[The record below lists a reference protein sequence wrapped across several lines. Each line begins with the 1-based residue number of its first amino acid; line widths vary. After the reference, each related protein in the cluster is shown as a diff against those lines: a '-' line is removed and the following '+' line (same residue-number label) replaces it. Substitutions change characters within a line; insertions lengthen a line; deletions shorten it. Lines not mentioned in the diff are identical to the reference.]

1 MTAHG
6 SSGFIGRRDRYP
18 SESVAFAAT
27 WLVVALVSIL
37 GLTNI
42 FDRRFVT
49 GPAVALVAA
58 AIVVFVGTTLALAQY
73 ALAHD
78 NVGHKLAVAGWIAVP
93 LGILNIP
100 LSETWETCCVSVA
113 IVATLVRGRRS
124 VAAIGGVFALVT
136 AATVYA
142 DRDDEV
148 EALIILLAT
157 AGLAVV
163 LIAFSEL
170 ARSLIALH
178 ASREEVARLQV
189 DAERHRISRDLHDVI
204 GRTLVT
210 ALLRNQAAIQL
221 FEVDPARA
229 REQLDHV
236 HQVLSA
242 GQADLRR
249 LTTGPILAD
258 LASELATVEAMS
270 ARLGIECHTAIE
282 PPADENVDRVFAAIV
297 REASTNMLKHAHPR
311 RCSLKVAVEAESNV
325 LRFANDGITRETS
338 QGSMNAGTGIAD
350 LTQQVVQLGGQ
361 LTAERSADGEFVVHA
376 RIPLSKGE

>member
-1 MTAHG
+1 MTAPTG
-6 SSGFIGRRDRYP
+6 NTRSRDRYP
-18 SESVAFAAT
+18 SESLAFAAT
-27 WLVVALVSIL
+27 WLVVALISFL

-42 FDRRFVT
+42 FDRRIDT
-49 GPAVALVAA
+49 GIPVAVVAA
-58 AIVVFVGTTLALAQY
+58 AIVVSVGTILALAQH
-73 ALAHD
+73 ALAH
-78 NVGHKLAVAGWIAVP
+78 NYIGPKLRIAGWVAIP

-100 LSETWETCCVSVA
+100 LSETWETCCISIA
-113 IVATLVRGRRS
+113 IAATLVRGSR
-124 VAAIGGVFALVT
+124 APITIGAVCLLVI
-136 AATVYA
+136 AATVNA
-142 DRDDEV
+142 DRDDGV
-148 EALIILLAT
+148 EAFGILLGT

-221 FEVDPARA
+221 FSIDPDRA

-258 LASELATVEAMS
+258 FAAEFATVEAMC
-270 ARLGIECHTAIE
+270 ARLDIVCHSAVE
-282 PPADENVDRVFAAIV
+282 PPEDEDIDRVFAAIV

-311 RCSLKVAVEAESNV
+311 RCSVRVALESQAQV
-325 LRFANDGITRETS
+325 LEFANDGITHRGAVES
-338 QGSMNAGTGIAD
+338 GTGIAD
-350 LTQQVVQLGGQ
+350 LTDQVTQLGGH
-361 LTAERSADGEFVVHA
+361 LTADYSTDGEFVVLA
-376 RIPLSKGE
+376 RIPLSKGV

>member
-6 SSGFIGRRDRYP
+6 SSGLIGRRDKYP
-18 SESVAFAAT
+18 SESVAFAST
-27 WLVVALVSIL
+27 WLVVALISIL
-37 GLTNI
+37 ALANI
-42 FDRRFVT
+42 FDRRLVS
-49 GPAVALVAA
+49 GSALALVSA

-78 NVGHKLAVAGWIAVP
+78 TIGRRLTVAGWIAIP

-100 LSETWETCCVSVA
+100 LSETWETCCMSVA

-124 VAAIGGVFALVT
+124 VVAISGVFALVIATT
-136 AATVYA
+136 AYA
-142 DRDDEV
+142 DREDEL
-148 EALIILLAT
+148 EALIILLGT
-157 AGLAVV
+157 VGLAVV

-221 FEVDPARA
+221 FTVDPDRA

-258 LASELATVEAMS
+258 LASELATVEAMC
-270 ARLGIECHTAIE
+270 ARLDIVCHAAVE
-282 PPADENVDRVFAAIV
+282 PPEEEHVDRVFAAIV

-311 RCSLKVAVEAESNV
+311 RCSVRVAQESESHV
-325 LRFANDGITRETS
+325 LEFTNDGVTRGGIGGT
-338 QGSMNAGTGIAD
+338 GTGIAD
-350 LTQQVVQLGGQ
+350 LTDQVVQLGGQ
-361 LTAERSADGEFVVHA
+361 FTTDCTSDGEFVVLA

>member
-1 MTAHG
+1 MTAQIG
-6 SSGFIGRRDRYP
+6 STRSRDRYP

-27 WLVVALVSIL
+27 WLVVGLISFL

-42 FDRRFVT
+42 FERRVDT
-49 GPAVALVAA
+49 GGPVAVVAA
-58 AIVVFVGTTLALAQY
+58 AIVVFVGTVLALAQY
-73 ALAHD
+73 ALAH
-78 NVGHKLAVAGWIAVP
+78 NYIGPRLRIAGWVAIP
-93 LGILNIP
+93 LGIVNIP
-100 LSETWETCCVSVA
+100 LSETWETCCISVA
-113 IVATLVRGRRS
+113 VAATLVRGRW
-124 VAAIGGVFALVT
+124 AGLAIGGVFALVT

-142 DRDDEV
+142 DRDDEL
-148 EALIILLAT
+148 EAFGILLGT
-157 AGLAVV
+157 VGLAVV

-221 FEVDPARA
+221 FTVDPERA

-258 LASELATVEAMS
+258 LASELATVEAMC
-270 ARLGIECHTAIE
+270 ARLDIVCHAEVE
-282 PPADENVDRVFAAIV
+282 PPEDENVDRVFAAIV

-311 RCSLKVAVEAESNV
+311 RCSVRVAVESASHILE
-325 LRFANDGITRETS
+325 FTNDGITRDVAERIGVS
-338 QGSMNAGTGIAD
+338 GTGITD
-350 LTQQVVQLGGQ
+350 LTGQVARIGGQ
-361 LTAERSADGEFVVHA
+361 LTAECSTDGEFVVLA

>member
-1 MTAHG
+1 MKSRNRSAYARNT
-6 SSGFIGRRDRYP
+6 YP
-18 SESVAFAAT
+18 SESVAFAST
-27 WLVVALVSIL
+27 WLVVTLISFL

-42 FDRRFVT
+42 FDRRSVT
-49 GPAVALVAA
+49 GVPMALVAA
-58 AIVVFVGTTLALAQY
+58 AIVVFVGVILGLSQY
-73 ALAHD
+73 RLAHGL
-78 NVGHKLAVAGWIAVP
+78 VGRRVAMAAWVAIP
-93 LGILNIP
+93 LGIANIP
-100 LSETWETCCVSVA
+100 LSETWETCSLSVA
-113 IVATLVRGRRS
+113 IAATIVRGRWGP
-124 VAAIGGVFALVT
+124 AAVGGTLVLST
-136 AATVYA
+136 AVTFYA
-142 DRDDEV
+142 DRDNGLQ
-148 EALIILLAT
+148 AFGITLIT
-157 AGLAVV
+157 VGLAVV

-178 ASREEVARLQV
+178 ISREEVARLQV

-221 FEVDPARA
+221 FTVDPDRA

-258 LASELATVEAMS
+258 LASELATVDAMCT
-270 ARLGIECHTAIE
+270 RLDIECNTAVE
-282 PPADENVDRVFAAIV
+282 PPADEDVDRVFAAIV

-311 RCSLKVAVEAESNV
+311 RCSVRVEVEADANV
-325 LRFANDGITRETS
+325 LEFTNDGVTHEGIS
-338 QGSMNAGTGIAD
+338 GAGTGIAD
-350 LTQQVVQLGGQ
+350 LTDQVVQLGGHF
-361 LTAERSADGEFVVHA
+361 TTDSTADGEFVVLA

>member
-1 MTAHG
+1 M
-6 SSGFIGRRDRYP
+6 
-18 SESVAFAAT
+18 AFAAT
-27 WLVVALVSIL
+27 WLVVALISFL

-42 FDRRFVT
+42 FDRRGIT
-49 GPAVALVAA
+49 GIPVALVAG
-58 AIVVFVGTTLALAQY
+58 AIVIFVGTVLALAQY
-73 ALAHD
+73 ALAH
-78 NVGHKLAVAGWIAVP
+78 NYVGPKLRVAGWVAVP
-93 LGILNIP
+93 LGIVNIP
-100 LSETWETCCVSVA
+100 LSETWETCCISVA
-113 IVATLVRGRRS
+113 IAATLVRGSR
-124 VAAIGGVFALVT
+124 AAITIGSVFALVT
-136 AATVYA
+136 VATVYA
-142 DRDDEV
+142 DRDDTV
-148 EALIILLAT
+148 EAFGILLGT

-221 FEVDPARA
+221 FTVDPDRA

-258 LASELATVEAMS
+258 LASELATVEAMC
-270 ARLGIECHTAIE
+270 ARLDIFCHAAVE
-282 PPADENVDRVFAAIV
+282 APADEDVDRVFAAIV

-311 RCSLKVAVEAESNV
+311 RCSVRVAQESESHV
-325 LRFANDGITRETS
+325 LEFTNDGVTRGGISGT
-338 QGSMNAGTGIAD
+338 GTGIAD
-350 LTQQVVQLGGQ
+350 LTDQVVQLGGQ
-361 LTAERSADGEFVVHA
+361 FTTDCTSDGEFVVLA

>member
-1 MTAHG
+1 MTAPTG
-6 SSGFIGRRDRYP
+6 NTRSRDRYP
-18 SESVAFAAT
+18 SESLAFAAT
-27 WLVVALVSIL
+27 WLVVALISFL

-42 FDRRFVT
+42 FDRRIDT
-49 GPAVALVAA
+49 GIPVAVVAA
-58 AIVVFVGTTLALAQY
+58 AIVVSVGTILALAQH
-73 ALAHD
+73 ALAH
-78 NVGHKLAVAGWIAVP
+78 NYIGPKLRIAGWVAIP

-100 LSETWETCCVSVA
+100 LSETWETCCISIA
-113 IVATLVRGRRS
+113 IAATLVRGSR
-124 VAAIGGVFALVT
+124 APITIGAVCLLVI
-136 AATVYA
+136 AATVNA
-142 DRDDEV
+142 DRDDGV
-148 EALIILLAT
+148 EAFGILLGT

-221 FEVDPARA
+221 FSIDPDRA

-258 LASELATVEAMS
+258 FAAEFATVEAMC
-270 ARLGIECHTAIE
+270 ARLDIVCHSAVE
-282 PPADENVDRVFAAIV
+282 APEDEDIDRVFAAIV

-311 RCSLKVAVEAESNV
+311 RCSVRVALESQAHV
-325 LRFANDGITRETS
+325 LEFANDGITHRGAVES
-338 QGSMNAGTGIAD
+338 GTGLAD
-350 LTQQVVQLGGQ
+350 LTDQVTQLGGH
-361 LTAERSADGEFVVHA
+361 LTADYSSDGEFVVLA
-376 RIPLSKGE
+376 RIPLSKGV